1 MKKRSD
7 PNIEKRYDN
16 MKKTFSL
23 LLVMAMLLSVS
34 ALTVSA
40 AEYDYI
46 NQADYYEHEA
56 AKIDEIY
63 DSEAGIASTK
73 WTVPYL
79 PVTPELDGKIN
90 VGEYERFENYE
101 DYLTYSMRTN
111 SGQNSVDE
119 FYAFLDA
126 AKPGFFDAYWG
137 WDGQYLYMAFNMDCF
152 DGYFCDPSVHGAS
165 YLYACTA
172 VQFGLGQADAE
183 YGQFSETGFGINPD
197 GNTGVTTKW
206 LGNYIPD
213 DTKDVAGE
221 YNETTKRLTIEFRIN
236 LQLALDM
243 DETVQNGDQA
253 RMCWLLSVGGDGDNL
268 RCKQVSFCHGIGGS
282 QSNKAA
288 QYFATITFDG
298 LPDGVEVPIEERVE
312 ISEIDKEYDLRDFV
326 ILSQD
331 DAIDTFSGNNATVEK
346 VTEGGE
352 SFMRITATGDQAY
365 VYGNKYPVSV
375 SSETKFVVIK
385 YRTTSTKA
393 SEMGI
398 IYKSTSL
405 KEYDLD
411 ATAFETVT
419 ADGQWH
425 YLYIEMSGE
434 EHWQDW
440 IVSLGIVPFV
450 NTTGIAGESVD
461 IAWIKFYYEDP
472 WDIPEYEEDRNATA
486 PTTEETTEE
495 PTAELT
501 TEASTTEAAT
511 DEVTTEDQQA
521 SGGCKGVVGGTL
533 IVLALVGVALTAKKK
548 ED

>member
-1 MKKRSD
+1 MEKRSD

-16 MKKTFSL
+16 MKKAFSL
-23 LLVMAMLLSVS
+23 LLVIAMLLSVS

-111 SGQNSVDE
+111 NGQNSVDE

-206 LGNYIPD
+206 LGNYVPD

-221 YNETTKRLTIEFRIN
+221 YDDTTKRLTIEFRIN

-326 ILSQD
+326 VLSQD

-393 SEMGI
+393 GEMGI

-411 ATAFETVT
+411 ATAFEAVT

-461 IAWIKFYYEDP
+461 IAWIKFYRDDP
-472 WDIPEYEEDRNATA
+472 WDIPEYEADREAT
-486 PTTEETTEE
+486 ETTEE
-495 PTAELT
+495 PTTEEITTEPAT
-501 TEASTTEAAT
+501 TEAQTEAPSE
-511 DEVTTEDQQA
+511 EVTEA
-521 SGGCKGVVGGTL
+521 EESGCKGIVGGAFAVVAL
-533 IVLALVGVALTAKKK
+533 IGVAFVVKKK
-548 ED
+548 D

>member
-1 MKKRSD
+1 
-7 PNIEKRYDN
+7 
-16 MKKTFSL
+16 MKKTLSL
-23 LLVMAMLLSVS
+23 LVLAAMLLSVL

-90 VGEYERFENYE
+90 VGEYERFENFE
-101 DYLTYSMRTN
+101 EYLTYSMRTN
-111 SGQNSVDE
+111 NGQNSVEE

-298 LPDGVEVPIEERVE
+298 LPDGVEVPIEDRVE

-326 ILSQD
+326 VLSQD
-331 DAIDTFSGNNATVEK
+331 DAIETFSGNNATIEK
-346 VTEGGE
+346 VTEGDE
-352 SFMRITATGDQAY
+352 SFMRITATGDEAY

-393 SEMGI
+393 NDMGI

-411 ATAFETVT
+411 ATAFETVK

-461 IAWIKFYYEDP
+461 IAWIKFYREDP
-472 WDIPEYEEDRNATA
+472 WDIPEYEADRKATE
-486 PTTEETTEE
+486 TTEETTEE
-495 PTAELT
+495 PTTEAPT
-501 TEASTTEAAT
+501 TEAQTEAPSEEATTEA
-511 DEVTTEDQQA
+511 EK
-521 SGGCKGVVGGTL
+521 SGCKGIVGGAFAVVAL
-533 IVLALVGVALTAKKK
+533 IGVAFVVKKK
-548 ED
+548 D

>member
-1 MKKRSD
+1 
-7 PNIEKRYDN
+7 
-16 MKKTFSL
+16 MKKTLSL
-23 LLVMAMLLSVS
+23 LVLAAMLLSVL

-90 VGEYERFENYE
+90 VGEYERFENFE
-101 DYLTYSMRTN
+101 EYLTYSMRTN
-111 SGQNSVDE
+111 NGQNSVEE

-298 LPDGVEVPIEERVE
+298 LPDGVEVPIEDRVE

-326 ILSQD
+326 VLSQD
-331 DAIDTFSGNNATVEK
+331 DAIDTFSGNNATIEK
-346 VTEGGE
+346 VTEGDE
-352 SFMRITATGDQAY
+352 SFMRITATGDEAY

-393 SEMGI
+393 NEMGI

-425 YLYIEMSGE
+425 YLYIEMSSE

-461 IAWIKFYYEDP
+461 IAWIKFYREDP
-472 WDIPEYEEDRNATA
+472 WDIPEYEADREAT
-486 PTTEETTEE
+486 ETTEE
-495 PTAELT
+495 PTTEEPT
-501 TEASTTEAAT
+501 TEAPTTEAQTEAPS
-511 DEVTTEDQQA
+511 EEATTEA
-521 SGGCKGVVGGTL
+521 EKSGCSGIVGSAFAVVAL
-533 IVLALVGVALTAKKK
+533 IGVAFIAKKK
-548 ED
+548 D

>member
-1 MKKRSD
+1 MKKV
-7 PNIEKRYDN
+7 
-16 MKKTFSL
+16 FSV
-23 LLVMAMLLSVS
+23 LVMAAMLLS
-34 ALTVSA
+34 ALAIATSA

-56 AKIDEIY
+56 EKIDEIY
-63 DSEAGIASTK
+63 NSEAGIATTT

-79 PVTPELDGKIN
+79 PTTPTMDGKIN
-90 VGEYERFENYE
+90 VGEYERFENFE

-111 SGQNSVDE
+111 NGANPVEE
-119 FYAFLDA
+119 FYEFLDA

-137 WDGQYLYMAFNMDCF
+137 WDGQYLYMAFDMDCF

-183 YGQFSETGFGINPD
+183 YRQFSETGYGINPE
-197 GNTGVTTKW
+197 GNVGVTTKW
-206 LGNYIPD
+206 LGNYSPD
-213 DTKDVAGE
+213 STKDIAGE
-221 YNETTKRLTIEFRIN
+221 YNATTRRLTIEFRVN

-243 DETVQNGDQA
+243 DETVKNGDQA

-298 LPDGVEVPIEERVE
+298 LPDGVEIPIEDRVE

-326 ILSQD
+326 VLSQD
-331 DAIDTFSGNNATVEK
+331 DAIGTFSGNNATVEK
-346 VTEGGE
+346 VTEGDE
-352 SFMRITATGDQAY
+352 SFMRITATGDEAY

-375 SSETKFVVIK
+375 SNETKFVVIK

-393 SEMGI
+393 NEMGI

-405 KEYDLD
+405 KEYDLEF
-411 ATAFETVT
+411 TAYDTIK

-440 IVSLGIVPFV
+440 IVSMGIVPFV
-450 NTTGIAGESVD
+450 NVDGIAGESID

-495 PTAELT
+495 PTTELT

>member
-1 MKKRSD
+1 MLFRS
-7 PNIEKRYDN
+7 
-16 MKKTFSL
+16 
-23 LLVMAMLLSVS
+23 
-34 ALTVSA
+34 
-40 AEYDYI
+40 
-46 NQADYYEHEA
+46 
-56 AKIDEIY
+56 
-63 DSEAGIASTK
+63 
-73 WTVPYL
+73 
-79 PVTPELDGKIN
+79 
-90 VGEYERFENYE
+90 
-101 DYLTYSMRTN
+101 
-111 SGQNSVDE
+111 
-119 FYAFLDA
+119 
-126 AKPGFFDAYWG
+126 
-137 WDGQYLYMAFNMDCF
+137 
-152 DGYFCDPSVHGAS
+152 
-165 YLYACTA
+165 
-172 VQFGLGQADAE
+172 
-183 YGQFSETGFGINPD
+183 
-197 GNTGVTTKW
+197 
-206 LGNYIPD
+206 YIPD

-221 YNETTKRLTIEFRIN
+221 YNDTTKRLTIEFRIN

-326 ILSQD
+326 VLSQD

-461 IAWIKFYYEDP
+461 IAWIKFYRDDP
-472 WDIPEYEEDRNATA
+472 WDIPEYEADREAT
-486 PTTEETTEE
+486 ETTEE
-495 PTAELT
+495 PTTEEITTEPAT
-501 TEASTTEAAT
+501 TEAQTEAPSE
-511 DEVTTEDQQA
+511 EVTEA
-521 SGGCKGVVGGTL
+521 EESGCKGIVGGAFAVVAL
-533 IVLALVGVALTAKKK
+533 IGVAFVVKKK
-548 ED
+548 D